1 MHNATY
7 LLLRRMR
14 APLIVLICVYAV
26 SVLGF
31 VLIPGQNSQ
40 GLPWHMDFFHAFYF
54 VSFMGSTIGFGEI
67 PYPFTDAQRL
77 WATATIYT
85 TVVAWLYA
93 IGALLTNTQDPA
105 FRAVVSRASFVRA
118 VRRLRDP
125 FYLVCGYG
133 DTGSLLV
140 RELADRNV
148 AAVVIDIDPQ
158 RIPELETAG
167 LPLLIPDL
175 CADAADAASL
185 LDAGLRHRYCHGVV
199 AVTNDD
205 QANLTVAI
213 TAKLLNPQL
222 PVTCRAE
229 RQDTEANMASFGT
242 DHIVN
247 PFDTFADRFAMMFH
261 SPSMHLIYEWLTG
274 ERHAPLKEFVEPP
287 RGQWVLCGFGRFGKA
302 VQRRL
307 DFEGVQTTIVEADPE
322 RTDPPAGSVIGRGTE
337 AVTLRQARVQKAAG
351 IIAGT
356 DNDANN
362 LSILVTARDMN
373 PRLFTVGRQ
382 NHWEHSTLFRTAGV
396 DIVMQPATIM
406 VRRVLS
412 LLMTPMLAEF
422 LRLARH
428 QDDAWANRLVSRLSG
443 IALER
448 PPETWALELGMD
460 EAPAVVEMLSAGTA
474 VTVAQL
480 CSDPRRREDALPC
493 VPLLLVRHGQEMLLP
508 EADTALRAD
517 DRLLFCGRSEAYRL
531 MRWNVRNYNRLNY
544 VCTGV
549 ERPSGVLW
557 QWLAGHKR
565 H

>member
-1 MHNATY
+1 MPNATY

-31 VLIPGQNSQ
+31 VLIPGQDNQ
-40 GLPWHMDFFHAFYF
+40 GRPWHMDFFHAFYF
-54 VSFMGSTIGFGEI
+54 VSFMGSTIGLGEI

-85 TVVAWLYA
+85 SVVAWLYA
-93 IGALLTNTQDPA
+93 IGALLTNIQDSG

-140 RELADRNV
+140 RELAGRNV

-158 RIPELETAG
+158 RIPVLETAG
-167 LPLLIPDL
+167 LPLLVPGL
-175 CADAADAASL
+175 CADAADAAAL

-199 AVTNDD
+199 AVTNDEH
-205 QANLTVAI
+205 ANLTVAI

-247 PFDTFADRFAMMFH
+247 PFDTFADRFALMFH
-261 SPSMHLIYEWLTG
+261 SPSMHLIYDWLTS
-274 ERHAPLKEFVEPP
+274 EQHAPLKEFVKPP
-287 RGQWVLCGFGRFGKA
+287 RGHWILCGFGRFGKA

-307 DFEGVQTTIVEADPE
+307 NFEGVRTTVVEADPVG
-322 RTDPPAGSVIGRGTE
+322 TDPPADAVIGRGTE
-337 AVTLRQARVQKAAG
+337 AVTLRQAKVQQAAG

-356 DNDANN
+356 DDDANN

-373 PRLFTVGRQ
+373 PELFTVGRQ
-382 NHWEHSTLFRTAGV
+382 NHWEHSTLFQTAAV
-396 DIVMQPATIM
+396 DIVMQPAAII

-428 QDDAWANRLVSRLSG
+428 QDEGWANLLVSRMSG

-448 PPETWALELGMD
+448 PPDTWAIQMTAED
-460 EAPAVVEMLSAGTA
+460 APAVMEMLASGSA

-480 CSDPRRREDALPC
+480 CADPRRREDTLPC
-493 VPLLLVRHGQEMLLP
+493 IALLLVRHGQEMLLP
-508 EADTALRAD
+508 DSTTAVGVD
-517 DRLLFCGRSEAYRL
+517 DRLLFCGRPQAQRL
-531 MRWNVRNYNRLNY
+531 MSWNIRNYNRLNY
-544 VCTGV
+544 VRTGT
-549 ERPSGVLW
+549 ERPSGLIW
-557 QWLAGHKR
+557 QWLAGHRR

>member
-1 MHNATY
+1 
-7 LLLRRMR
+7 
-14 APLIVLICVYAV
+14 
-26 SVLGF
+26 
-31 VLIPGQNSQ
+31 
-40 GLPWHMDFFHAFYF
+40 PWHMDFFHAFYF

-93 IGALLTNTQDPA
+93 IGALLTNVQDPA
-105 FRAVVSRASFVRA
+105 FRAVVGRASFVRA

-140 RELADRNV
+140 RELAGRNM

-167 LPLLIPDL
+167 LPLQVPGL
-175 CADAADAASL
+175 CADAADTAAL

-205 QANLTVAI
+205 QTNLTVAI
-213 TAKLLNPQL
+213 TAKLFNPRL

-242 DHIVN
+242 DNIVN

-261 SPSMHLIYEWLTG
+261 SPSMHLINEWLTS
-274 ERHAPLKEFVEPP
+274 ERQAPLGEFVSPP
-287 RGQWVLCGFGRFGKA
+287 RGHWVLCGFGRFGKA

-307 DFEGVQTTIVEADPE
+307 DFEGVQTTIVEADPQ
-322 RTDPPAGSVIGRGTE
+322 RTEPPAGSVIGRGTE
-337 AVTLRQARVQKAAG
+337 AVTLRQAKVQRAVG

-373 PRLFTVGRQ
+373 PQLFTVGRQ
-382 NHWEHSTLFRTAGV
+382 NHWEHSALFRTAGV
-396 DIVMQPATIM
+396 DIVMQPAAII

-422 LRLARH
+422 LRLSRH
-428 QDDAWANRLVSRLSG
+428 QDDAWANRLVSLLSG
-443 IALER
+443 VALER
-448 PPETWALELGMD
+448 PPETWALELGMA
-460 EAPAVVEMLSAGTA
+460 EAPAVMEMLSAGTD

-480 CSDPRRREDALPC
+480 CADPRRREDTLPC
-493 VPLLLVRHGQEMLLP
+493 VPLLLVRHGQETLLP
-508 EADTALRAD
+508 EADTTLNAD
-517 DRLLFCGRSEAYRL
+517 DRLLFCGRPEAYRL
-531 MRWNVRNYNRLNY
+531 MSWNVRNYNRLNY

-549 ERPSGVLW
+549 ERPSGFVW
-557 QWLAGHKR
+557 QWLAGHR
-565 H
+565 QR